1 MVQQVT
7 YESLLRDD
15 QFLNDAY
22 KSLRGMGYEV
32 SNIRGDIL
40 KKFLQNRR
48 YFETNLASTITQGD
62 NIKDLSDAN
71 KINLKNALDK
81 VEQLPSIFSKG
92 SAPRWRA
99 IKDYAVAGIA
109 DPTNLLSII
118 AGAFT
123 LGTGSAVG
131 FGVKE
136 AAKQGIKST
145 LKAKANALISK
156 PVLKAMAVEGSIA
169 GVGGAEQARRS
180 QQTDMELG
188 RRERGDYDPSQI
200 VLQGLLEGTASPV
213 FGGLVNLGGTL
224 AGTGIKNLGKVT
236 GVNDSQALQNTKHF
250 LEKWFM
256 PSGGLD
262 TPTLRNIELGESYFR
277 EIKDEAEDIVEDIE
291 SNFTKSFKENDENI
305 RIVNEAM
312 EGDKDALAKLD
323 IISPDM
329 GNAIKKFDALRTKV
343 YQKIKSS
350 PIGLSDKIQN
360 IFKKN
365 KKYTRDVYEKY
376 TQYGRIPFKDFL
388 EENPSVIPEFTNW
401 IEGENQIVPAQLL
414 GIRDAQGNIIDDKV
428 LKDKI
433 ILDELENSY
442 TIDKRK
448 KSIYGALKSKNI
460 DLPDVLKKVYG
471 INTQP
476 AIRAAQTIAGIVE
489 PISDLR
495 IASGVAESL
504 LRRNQAIVANSPQQA
519 QQLFNKARVAQGLPE
534 TNQRMVP
541 LISNKS
547 EINKQQLKETPF
559 SIRGD
564 IYSKDLELLYVP
576 SQMADKIKVMVDRTS
591 WLSKNEALG
600 PFAQAFAASQGY
612 MKKGKTVY
620 SGFAHARNALGAIQN
635 VLNSGNMRGM
645 ALRATKIRNLSKEDK
660 EMFFE
665 KMKTLGV
672 SATNVEINQIMTRLS
687 ELGDIS
693 EDNLKGL
700 SGWLA
705 RNYVRATSLGVSSL
719 EKTKPGRKI
728 SRTLERVY
736 TQTDDM
742 GKIMAYLGERDKAQ
756 KLFDAMPIIQQNKLR
771 QEYIQAFPDDFPEP
785 TLKELDRM
793 LKVGD
798 VSIKKELIDGQK
810 KRFFTPKKDFK
821 LKERYIKFQ
830 DKFDERML
838 DELATEKA
846 LNVMPV
852 YSRIPRVLEKMRGVP
867 VIGSFTAFPAEN
879 LRNKYNIL
887 KLGSQEIRD
896 GFEMR
901 ESGMKEAGKILVQ
914 TGANRLLA
922 QGTMASVP
930 LVGAYVYNEVNG
942 TDKVMPFV
950 RESFPE
956 WSKDHAL
963 QIRKGKNKKGEVEYG
978 VTDLSY
984 NNPDQ
989 FALDIISP
997 LMVAAAN
1004 GEDVTENLNELFKD
1018 VIIGTSEPFIDKS
1031 LSLQFAE
1038 QMMGYI
1044 RSDNPLKSSEYLAK
1058 MWKLAEPGVI
1068 KNMRE
1073 MAGDAGA
1080 YKALDK
1086 LAGNLGTSY
1095 TPGSYLQSRFEPL
1108 YYGEKRRYFDDAS
1121 SIAGYLAGA
1130 GLVGDN
1136 IMFPYNV
1143 ATKETI
1149 LNPKK
1154 QLGFAVKTL
1163 MKNANSDYNIASS
1176 EIKNR
1181 LRDTQANWTLK
1192 GMLDLYKDSIDEHY
1206 VAQQGIYK
1214 LVNDLSAF
1222 TSKDDIKK
1230 MLKSKAIKQAG
1241 GLSNDE
1247 INNIMRGIFTPPKF
1261 DQSFF
1266 KALRISN
1273 PEISNRVPYISNQF
1287 LKLHR
1292 LYTNRKLLIDLPEIN
1307 IRSN

>member
-32 SNIRGDIL
+32 SNIRGDVL

-62 NIKDLSDAN
+62 NIKDLNDLDKNS
-71 KINLKNALDK
+71 LKNALDK

-131 FGVKE
+131 FGLKE

-213 FGGLVNLGGTL
+213 FGGLINLGGTL
-224 AGTGIKNLGKVT
+224 AGTGVKELGKVT
-236 GVNDSQALQNTKHF
+236 GVNDSQAIQNTKHF
-250 LEKWFM
+250 LDKWFM

-262 TPTLRNIELGESYFR
+262 EPTRRNIELGDAEFR
-277 EIKDEAEDIVEDIE
+277 TLREEAEDVVEDIE
-291 SNFTKSFKENDENI
+291 ANFTKSFKENNENI

-312 EGDKDALAKLD
+312 EGDKDAIAKLD
-323 IISPDM
+323 TISPDM
-329 GNAIKKFDALRTKV
+329 GSAIKRFDDLRMRVYAKV
-343 YQKIKSS
+343 KGSK
-350 PIGLSDKIQN
+350 IGLSNKVKN

-365 KKYTRDVYEKY
+365 KKYTRDVFEKY
-376 TQYGRIPFKDFL
+376 TQYGRQPFKNFL
-388 EENPSVIPEFTNW
+388 EDNPNVIPDFENW
-401 IEGENQIVPAQLL
+401 ILGENQIEPAQLL
-414 GIRDAQGNIIDDKV
+414 GLRNKQGELIDDKV
-428 LKDKI
+428 LRDKI
-433 ILDELENSY
+433 IREELENSY
-442 TIDKRK
+442 TIDKRT

-460 DLPDVLKKVYG
+460 ELPDILKQVYG
-471 INTQP
+471 INVNP
-476 AIRAAQTIAGIVE
+476 AIRATETIAGILE

-504 LRRNQAIVANSPQQA
+504 IRRNQAITAKSPQEA
-519 QQLFNKARVAQGLPE
+519 QKLFNEFRVAQGLPE
-534 TNQRMVP
+534 TNERMVP

-547 EINKQQLKETPF
+547 EINKKQLKETPF

-564 IYSKDLELLYVP
+564 IYSKDLEQIYVP
-576 SQMADKIKVMVDRTS
+576 VRMADKIKVMVDRTS

-620 SGFAHARNALGAIQN
+620 SGFAHTRNALGAFQN
-635 VLNSGNMRGM
+635 VINSGNLRGM
-645 ALRATKIRNLSKEDK
+645 GIRATEIGTLSKKDK
-660 EMFFE
+660 KAFFD
-665 KMKTLGV
+665 KMRSLGIT
-672 SATNVEINQIMTRLS
+672 ATNVELNQIMTRLS

-693 EDNLKGL
+693 EENLKGL

-705 RNYVRATSLGVSSL
+705 RNMVRGASLGVSSV
-719 EKTKPGRKI
+719 EKTKVGRKV
-728 SRTLERVY
+728 SRTLEKLY
-736 TQTDDM
+736 TKTDDM
-742 GKIMAYLGERDKAQ
+742 GKIMAYLGERSKAQ
-756 KLFDAMPIIQQNKLR
+756 KLFDAMPDIQKHKLR
-771 QEYIQAFPDDFPEP
+771 QEYMQAFPDDFPEP
-785 TLKELDRM
+785 TLKELDQM

-798 VSIKKELIDGQK
+798 VNVIKEFIDGQK
-810 KRFFTPKKDFK
+810 VRKFTPKKVSK
-821 LKERYIKFQ
+821 LKEKYINFQ
-830 DKFDERML
+830 NKFDERMI
-838 DELATEKA
+838 DEMAAEKA

-852 YSRIPRVLEKMRGVP
+852 YSRIPRVLEKMRGIP
-867 VIGSFTAFPAEN
+867 ILGSFTAFPAEN

-887 KLGSQEIRD
+887 KLGSLEIRD
-896 GFEMR
+896 GFEM
-901 ESGMKEAGKILVQ
+901 GGQAGKILIQ

-922 QGTMASVP
+922 QGTMASLP
-930 LVGAYVYNEVNG
+930 IAGAYVYNEVNK

-956 WSKDHAL
+956 WSKYHAL

-989 FALDIISP
+989 FVLDIISP
-997 LMVAAAN
+997 LMVSAAN

-1031 LSLQFAE
+1031 LALQFTE

-1058 MWKLAEPGVI
+1058 AWKLAEPGVI

-1073 MAGDAGA
+1073 MAGDVGA
-1080 YKALDK
+1080 YKSLDK

-1095 TPGSYLQSRFEPL
+1095 TPGSFLQSRFEPL

-1121 SIAGYLAGA
+1121 SIAGYLAEA
-1130 GLVGDN
+1130 GLAGDN
-1136 IMFPYNV
+1136 FMYPYNL

-1192 GMLDLYKDSIDEHY
+1192 GTLDLYKDSIEEHY
-1206 VAQQGIYK
+1206 AAQQGIYK

-1230 MLKSKAIKQAG
+1230 MLQSKAIKQAG

-1261 DQSFF
+1261 DPSFF
-1266 KALRISN
+1266 KALRLSH
-1273 PEISNRVPYISNQF
+1273 PEISKRVPYISDQF
-1287 LKLHR
+1287 LKLYR
-1292 LYTNRKLLIDLPEIN
+1292 LYTDRKLLSDIPEIN